1 MNYSKIRK
9 VPKLQSGAKLKAI
22 EQYKV
27 NHASE
32 LTGYEND
39 DMIWGMIMSNPID
52 DSEEENLNFDYAAQ
66 NKFVQQE
73 AEKNG
78 INLSEAKS
86 NLQNRGVI
94 KEFNTL
100 PEPESPKS
108 GNGFGQA
115 LGTAALSGVSA
126 MGGGRGAQAMAS
138 GIQMAADGVKGA
150 GWGIGAGAA
159 VGAMDMIDK
168 AAMGDKNFSAQSQAI
183 DTVVH
188 TASSALLKSGNPYA
202 MLAAGAI
209 EAANF
214 ISKAGGQT
222 VQGYD
227 VDINNSGYGNL
238 GHQASKSSRASLPG
252 FKRHDMAGQLAR
264 RNEQARMALQA
275 AAISEDQSFEQE
287 ARQNNITNVLMQNQQ
302 ALAGGIELNE
312 LV

>member
-9 VPKLQSGAKLKAI
+9 VPKLQSGARLKAI

-32 LTGYEND
+32 LTGFEND
-39 DMIWGMIMSNPID
+39 DMIWDMIMNNPID

-86 NLQNRGVI
+86 DLQNRGII

-138 GIQMAADGVKGA
+138 GIQMATNGVKGA

-202 MLAAGAI
+202 MIAGAAI
-209 EAANF
+209 EGVNF
-214 ISKAGGQT
+214 LSKAGGQT

-252 FKRHDMAGQLAR
+252 FKRHDMASQLAR

-287 ARQNNITNVLMQNQQ
+287 ARQNNITNILMQNQQ